1 MNELIVALDDPQA
14 ADPDRFG
21 PKAANLAALARAGLP
36 TPGGFC
42 LDAEAYRIQ
51 LAALGLA
58 DKARRFATAELLE
71 ARRLAVEIRLGLY
84 ERPIDSRVLEP
95 LLEAWRTIAAGGLGA
110 VRSSALIEDRAGAN
124 FAGQFESFLGL
135 DNEAVDGIVAC
146 RVVALHGDEGLQFR
160 RAPQVHYGA
169 SLPVAGVSPLEV
181 TLFQLLR
188 FGIMP
193 HGS

>member
-58 DKARRFATAELLE
+58 DKARRFATAELPE

-84 ERPIDSRVLEP
+84 ERPIVSTVLEP
-95 LLEAWRTIAAGGLGA
+95 LLEAWRAIATGGLGV

-135 DNEAVDGIVAC
+135 DNEADFVTAVRAC
-146 RVVALHGDEGLQFR
+146 WAALWTTNAR
-160 RAPQVHYGA
+160 RTA
-169 SLPVAGVSPLEV
+169 STRAQPPW
-181 TLFQLLR
+181 R
-188 FGIMP
+188 C
-193 HGS
+193 